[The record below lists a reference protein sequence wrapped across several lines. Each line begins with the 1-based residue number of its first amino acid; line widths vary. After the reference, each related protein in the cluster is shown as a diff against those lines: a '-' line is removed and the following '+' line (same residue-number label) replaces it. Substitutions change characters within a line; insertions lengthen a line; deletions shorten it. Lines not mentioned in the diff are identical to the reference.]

1 MVVEAFEVKVRAD
14 VEFAT
19 SETCVKY
26 FRAGVKFSRIKKN
39 PQFSI
44 FGQKCRNLC
53 IFLGKIEKFGNLTGV
68 KDFTNST
75 SGSGCSKDLN

>member
-1 MVVEAFEVKVRAD
+1 MEFVKNGINC
-14 VEFAT
+14 
-19 SETCVKY
+19 TCVKY
-26 FRAGVKFSRIKKN
+26 FWAGVKFSRIKKN

-68 KDFTNST
+68 KDLTNSM
-75 SGSGCSKDLN
+75 SGGNGELSLPRE